1 MTGNPY
7 QPPSTS
13 EAGQAAPNEP
23 ERWPVR
29 WPVGTITA
37 VLAGYAVE
45 AFFLGQGVLV
55 LLFAGIVLPVSLVK
69 GIRRRDRA
77 PGIAIRVVLPLAMV
91 LAAWGTIRANNA
103 LARARAERIVA
114 AVEAYARDNGQY
126 PKELEQLVPRYLER
140 VPLAK
145 YALVFNDFRYWEIDG
160 QHSLMWVEIPP
171 FGRSIYS
178 FERKRWGYID

>member
-1 MTGNPY
+1 MTRNPY

-13 EAGQAAPNEP
+13 EAGQVSDQP
-23 ERWPVR
+23 ERSPAR
-29 WPVGTITA
+29 WPLGTILA

-55 LLFAGIVLPVSLVK
+55 LLVAGIILPVSLVK
-69 GIRRRDRA
+69 GIRRRDRGL
-77 PGIAIRVVLPLAMV
+77 GIAIRLVLPLAMI

-114 AVEAYARDNGQY
+114 AVEAYARDNGRY
-126 PKELEQLVPRYLER
+126 PNELEQLVPRYLER

-145 YALVFNDFRYWEIDG
+145 YMLVFNGFRYWEIDG
-160 QHSLMWVEIPP
+160 QHSLMWVEVPP
-171 FGRSIYS
+171 FGRSTYS
-178 FERKRWGYID
+178 FERKKWGYLD